1 MFWFF
6 RRVCSY
12 KLHNRTGM
20 LRSFSEWNYTLRLLD
35 IPCFLGAPLRY
46 IRRLRSAMSNRIQA
60 DFRLQSLAQEK
71 WVIYFNFIV
80 YKCFGFRHTRTH
92 TEEKFFLRW
101 AYTNLQ
107 SLSDA
112 QFFVFWYICWEMST
126 QRQFDLCMG
135 PDTKETDCTQNTLHF
150 YVKFIRRDRHITSIK
165 NLRPKVACSL
175 SRGLPWN
182 DMHSQIWTSRR
193 QLTFLGKLNIV
204 QLKEQFSGLTFPIKE
219 VNGL

>member
-35 IPCFLGAPLRY
+35 IPRFLGAPLRY

-60 DFRLQSLAQEK
+60 DFLLQSLAQEK
-71 WVIYFNFIV
+71 GVIYFNFIV
-80 YKCFGFRHTRTH
+80 YKGNGLTHTRTH

-101 AYTNLQ
+101 AYRKSERYTIFRILVYMLRNVHTT
-107 SLSDA
+107 SVC
-112 QFFVFWYICWEMST
+112 FVH
-126 QRQFDLCMG
+126 G
-135 PDTKETDCTQNTLHF
+135 PGYQGNRLHTEYFAFLRKVYKEGQTYN
-150 YVKFIRRDRHITSIK
+150 KITSIK

-175 SRGLPWN
+175 SRGLQWN

-193 QLTFLGKLNIV
+193 QLTFLGKLNNV